1 MPIFEYLRLKVGDIM
16 KKEALAKCPI
26 CSEQVTVT
34 NLHCEYCDT
43 KIQGSFYM
51 CNFCELD
58 SDQKKFLEVF
68 IQCRGNLKEVEK
80 ETGFSYH
87 MVRNKIDAIVSVL
100 KGNFE
105 KKVTN
110 KEEIIDKISS
120 GEITPMD
127 AVDLLS

>member
-1 MPIFEYLRLKVGDIM
+1 M

-43 KIQGSFYM
+43 KIEGSFYM

-58 SDQKKFLEVF
+58 SNQKKFLEAF

-80 ETGFSYH
+80 KTGFSYH
-87 MVRNKIDAIVSVL
+87 TVRNKVDDIISTL
-100 KGNFE
+100 KGDFK
-105 KKVTN
+105 KKVID
-110 KEEIIDKISS
+110 KEEIISKISS
-120 GEITPMD
+120 GEITHMD
-127 AVDLLS
+127 AVDLLN